1 MDFTGLKNSA
11 LTHCNEA
18 STVVLLY
25 AVLKLG
31 YPDVPLTWII
41 IWVRQRLY
49 IKTKVFV
56 CFRGIAMC
64 MHKGWLMWLT
74 ISLWQQNVLRVVGVA
89 MCRLKLLMWVLP
101 VSLQQYIH
109 MKLAKCTT
117 TVILFKQQSIST
129 CNSMRVCRQFLHT
142 HTK

>member
-1 MDFTGLKNSA
+1 MDFTDLKNSA

-31 YPDVPLTWII
+31 YPDVPLTWIT
-41 IWVRQRLY
+41 IWVRQRLH

-64 MHKGWLMWLT
+64 MH
-74 ISLWQQNVLRVVGVA
+74 
-89 MCRLKLLMWVLP
+89 
-101 VSLQQYIH
+101 
-109 MKLAKCTT
+109 
-117 TVILFKQQSIST
+117 
-129 CNSMRVCRQFLHT
+129 
-142 HTK
+142 